1 MEIYVLRR
9 FSMRAYEKDTG
20 VRIPAWYLK
29 LPQRILDFISD
40 MGIVLNRVFTKR
52 RKIKR
57 TNKRNI
63 KFYL

>member
-1 MEIYVLRR
+1 
-9 FSMRAYEKDTG
+9 MRAYEKDTG